1 MRDDEYLDT
10 LEVVAESPA
19 LRGGLC
25 VLEYKSNE
33 IRFCSRSVPETGD
46 SATTKRNNDRFQ
58 NPYTFIPS
66 SYHNLKVFVPP
77 FKL

>member
-33 IRFCSRSVPETGD
+33 IRFCSRSVPETGPKRETLLRRSETMID
-46 SATTKRNNDRFQ
+46 FKTLIPLSLPLITT
-58 NPYTFIPS
+58 
-66 SYHNLKVFVPP
+66 
-77 FKL
+77 